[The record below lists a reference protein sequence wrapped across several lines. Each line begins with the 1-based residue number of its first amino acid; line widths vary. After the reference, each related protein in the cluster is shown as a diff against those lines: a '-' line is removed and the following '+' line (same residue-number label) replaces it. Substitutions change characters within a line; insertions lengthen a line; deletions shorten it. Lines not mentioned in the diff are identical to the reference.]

1 MIVLI
6 GKRLAWCAALVLFVV
21 SVAFVILHLAPGDP
35 ARALVGPHA
44 TEETVAHAR
53 ALHGLDRSLPAQYV
67 RYLGNA
73 LTGELGVS
81 YRNHRPV
88 VELIR
93 EHLWPTF
100 QLTLAAVLLQL
111 LLGIPLGA
119 LAARYRRRWPDRL
132 ISAGTLMA
140 LAAPPFVVGG
150 ILLYVAGFRLGWLP
164 INGYGE
170 GFLDRLAHLILPTC
184 TIALGGITA
193 SVQLLRTE
201 MIDAL
206 AEDYARTARAKGVSE
221 RGVVWRHA
229 LRPSLSPVLASVS
242 IDLGWLVT
250 GAVVAESIFGW
261 PGLGREALLAV
272 LELDIPV
279 VLGVVIVTSVTVALS
294 TLVFDLIT
302 LAIDP
307 RTRREQK

>member
-1 MIVLI
+1 MILLI

-21 SVAFVILHLAPGDP
+21 TVAFAILHLAPGDP

-44 TEETVAHAR
+44 TEETLAHAR

-67 RYLGNA
+67 RYLGNV

-81 YRNHRPV
+81 YRNHKPV
-88 VELIR
+88 SEVLL

-100 QLTLAAVLLQL
+100 QLILAAMLLQL

-132 ISAGTLMA
+132 ISAGSLLA
-140 LAAPPFVVGG
+140 LAAPPFVVGAV
-150 ILLYVAGFRLGWLP
+150 LLYVAGFRLGWLP

-170 GFLDRLAHLILPTC
+170 GFVDRLAHLVLPALT
-184 TIALGGITA
+184 TVLGGLA
-193 SVQLLRTE
+193 VAAQLLRTE
-201 MIDAL
+201 LVDAL
-206 AEDYARTARAKGVSE
+206 AEDYTRTARAKGVSE

-229 LRPSLSPVLASVS
+229 LRPSLVPVLASTS
-242 IDLGWLVT
+242 LDLGWLVT
-250 GAVVAESIFGW
+250 NAVVAESIFGW

-272 LELDIPV
+272 LELDIPL
-279 VLGVVIVTSVTVALS
+279 VLGLVIVTSVTVALS
-294 TLVFDLIT
+294 TLVFDLII

-307 RTRREQK
+307 RTRSEE

>member
-1 MIVLI
+1 VIVLL

-21 SVAFVILHLAPGDP
+21 TIAFVILHLTPGDP

-44 TEETVAHAR
+44 TEETLAHAR

-67 RYLGNA
+67 RYLGNV
-73 LTGELGVS
+73 LTGELGIS

-88 VELIR
+88 IEVLR

-100 QLTLAAVLLQL
+100 QLILAAVFLQL

-132 ISAGTLMA
+132 ISAGSLVA
-140 LAAPPFVVGG
+140 LAAPPFVVGTV
-150 ILLYVAGFRLGWLP
+150 LLYVAGFRLGWLP

-170 GFLDRLAHLILPTC
+170 GFFDRLAHLVLPTF
-184 TIALGGITA
+184 TIVLGGLA
-193 SVQLLRTE
+193 STVQLLRTE
-201 MIDAL
+201 LIDAL
-206 AEDYARTARAKGVSE
+206 AEDYSRTARAKGVGE

-229 LRPSLSPVLASVS
+229 LRPSLSPVMASTS
-242 IDLGWLVT
+242 IDLGWLIT

-272 LELDIPV
+272 LDLDIPL
-279 VLGVVIVTSVTVALS
+279 VLGLVIVTSVTVALS
-294 TLVFDLIT
+294 TLLFDLLT

-307 RTRREQK
+307 RTRGAD